1 MITIYTDGA
10 CRKGM
15 IGGWG
20 VLYEDDE
27 QTIELYGGATATTN
41 NRMELT
47 AVLEGLRL
55 ARQESSAGDIVIYT
69 DSRYVC
75 NGLTDW
81 MTNWKKNNWQTAN
94 KTPVL
99 NKDLWMDLDAVM
111 MSRVRLAWV
120 KGHNGCEGNEKAD
133 ELANKGCD
141 LIV

>member
-1 MITIYTDGA
+1 
-10 CRKGM
+10 
-15 IGGWG
+15 
-20 VLYEDDE
+20 
-27 QTIELYGGATATTN
+27 
-41 NRMELT
+41 
-47 AVLEGLRL
+47 
-55 ARQESSAGDIVIYT
+55 
-69 DSRYVC
+69 
-75 NGLTDW
+75 